1 MITLPQLI
9 TTDTDM
15 TAGLT
20 SGKTTGSAED
30 FLALLAGALGADG
43 AQGKDARITLA
54 DLQAAGGKLSKEL
67 LTQHGEPVQAVK
79 LADLLAQKANA
90 TDETLTDLTQAQH
103 LLSTLTPSL
112 KTSALAALSK
122 TAQHDEKTPALSDED
137 LASLS
142 ALFAMLPGQ
151 PVATPV
157 AGETPAENHIALPSL
172 LRGDM
177 PSAPQEETHT
187 LSFSEHEKGK
197 TEASLARASDDRATG
212 PALTPLVVAATATS
226 AKVEVDSPPAPVTHG
241 AAMPT
246 LSSATAQPQPL
257 PVASAPVLSAPLG
270 SHEWQQTFSQ
280 QVMLFTRQGQQS
292 AQLRLHP
299 EELGQVH
306 ISLKLDDNQAQLQ
319 MVSPH
324 SHVRAALEAALPMLR
339 TQLAES
345 GIQLGQSSI
354 SSESFAGQQQ
364 SSSQQQSSR
373 AQHTDAFGAEDD
385 IALARRPRFRPPR
398 AAMAQWI
405 SSPNARGSMIIRVFS
420 TLCRGQDTG

>member
-54 DLQAAGGKLSKEL
+54 DLQAAGGKLSKGL
-67 LTQHGEPVQAVK
+67 LTQHDEPGQAAK
-79 LADLLAQKANA
+79 LADLLAQKADA

-157 AGETPAENHIALPSL
+157 AGETPAENHLALPSL

-177 PSAPQEETHT
+177 RSAPQEETHT

-197 TEASLARASDDRATG
+197 AEATLARVSDDRATG
-212 PALTPLVVAATATS
+212 QSLTPQVVAAAATS

-364 SSSQQQSSR
+364 SSSQQQQPAR
-373 AQHTDAFGAEDD
+373 AQHADAFGAEDD
-385 IALARRPRFRPPR
+385 IALAAPASLQ
-398 AAMAQWI
+398 AA
-405 SSPNARGSMIIRVFS
+405 ARGNGAVDIFA
-420 TLCRGQDTG
+420 

>member
-20 SGKTTGSAED
+20 SGKATGSAED

-43 AQGKDARITLA
+43 VQGKDARITLT
-54 DLQAAGGKLSKEL
+54 DLQAAGGKLSKGL
-67 LTQHGEPVQAVK
+67 LTQHGEPGQAAK

-157 AGETPAENHIALPSL
+157 AGETSAENHIALPSL

-177 PSAPQEETHT
+177 RSAPQEETHT

-197 TEASLARASDDRATG
+197 TEASFARISDDRATG
-212 PALTPLVVAATATS
+212 QSLTPLVAAAAATS
-226 AKVEVDSPPAPVTHG
+226 AKVDVDSPPAPVTHG

-246 LSSATAQPQPL
+246 LSSATAQPL

-364 SSSQQQSSR
+364 SSSQQQQPAR
-373 AQHTDAFGAEDD
+373 AQHADAFGAEDD
-385 IALARRPRFRPPR
+385 IALAAPASLQ
-398 AAMAQWI
+398 AA
-405 SSPNARGSMIIRVFS
+405 ARGNGAVDIFA
-420 TLCRGQDTG
+420 

>member
-9 TTDTDM
+9 TTDTDI

-54 DLQAAGGKLSKEL
+54 DLQAAGGKLSKGL
-67 LTQHGEPVQAVK
+67 LTQHGEPGQAAK
-79 LADLLAQKANA
+79 LADLLAQKADA
-90 TDETLTDLTQAQH
+90 TDETLTELTQAQH

-157 AGETPAENHIALPSL
+157 AGETPAENHLALPSL
-172 LRGDM
+172 LHGDM
-177 PSAPQEETHT
+177 RSAPQEETHT

-197 TEASLARASDDRATG
+197 TEASLARVSDDRATG
-212 PALTPLVVAATATS
+212 QSLTPQVVAAAATS

-246 LSSATAQPQPL
+246 LSSATAQPL

-364 SSSQQQSSR
+364 SSSQQQQPAR
-373 AQHTDAFGAEDD
+373 AQHADAFGAEDD
-385 IALARRPRFRPPR
+385 IALAAPASLQ
-398 AAMAQWI
+398 AA
-405 SSPNARGSMIIRVFS
+405 ARGNGAVDIFA
-420 TLCRGQDTG
+420 

>member
-9 TTDTDM
+9 ATDTDM

-20 SGKTTGSAED
+20 SEKTAGSAQD
-30 FLALLAGALGADG
+30 FLALLAGALGTDG
-43 AQGKDARITLA
+43 AQGKNALITLA
-54 DLQAAGGKLSKEL
+54 DLQAAGSKLQKGL
-67 LTQHGEPVQAVK
+67 LTQHGDPVQAAK
-79 LADLLAQKANA
+79 LADLLAQKAHTA
-90 TDETLTDLTQAQH
+90 DETLTDLTQAQH

-122 TAQHDEKTPALSDED
+122 TAQQDEKTHVLSDED

-151 PVATPV
+151 PIATPA
-157 AGETPAENHIALPSL
+157 AGEIPAENHIALPSL

-177 PSAPQEETHT
+177 RSAPQEETHT

-197 TEASLARASDDRATG
+197 TDATLARASDDRATG
-212 PALTPLVVAATATS
+212 QSLTPLVVAAAATS
-226 AKVEVDSPPAPVTHG
+226 AKTDIDSAPSPVTSG
-241 AAMPT
+241 AALPT
-246 LSSATAQPQPL
+246 LSSATAQAQPH
-257 PVASAPVLSAPLG
+257 PAASAPVLSAPLG
-270 SHEWQQTFSQ
+270 SHEWQQALSQ
-280 QVMLFTRQGQQS
+280 QVTLFTRQGQQS

-364 SSSQQQSSR
+364 SSSQQQQPAR
-373 AQHTDAFGAEDD
+373 AQHVDTFAADDDAV
-385 IALARRPRFRPPR
+385 LAAP
-398 AAMAQWI
+398 ASLQAT
-405 SSPNARGSMIIRVFS
+405 ARGNGAVDIFA
-420 TLCRGQDTG
+420 

>member
-20 SGKTTGSAED
+20 SGKATGSAED

-43 AQGKDARITLA
+43 VQGKDARITLT
-54 DLQAAGGKLSKEL
+54 DLQAAGGKLSKGL
-67 LTQHGEPVQAVK
+67 LTQHGEPGQAAK

-157 AGETPAENHIALPSL
+157 AGETSAENHIALPSL

-177 PSAPQEETHT
+177 RSAPQEETHT

-197 TEASLARASDDRATG
+197 TEASFARFSDDRATG
-212 PALTPLVVAATATS
+212 QSLTPLVAAAAATS
-226 AKVEVDSPPAPVTHG
+226 AKVDVDSSPAPVTHG

-246 LSSATAQPQPL
+246 LSSATAQPL

-270 SHEWQQTFSQ
+270 SHEWLQTFSQ

-324 SHVRAALEAALPMLR
+324 SHVRAALEAALPVLR

-364 SSSQQQSSR
+364 SSSQQQQPAR
-373 AQHTDAFGAEDD
+373 AQHADAFGAEDD
-385 IALARRPRFRPPR
+385 IALAAPASLQ
-398 AAMAQWI
+398 AA
-405 SSPNARGSMIIRVFS
+405 ARGNGAVDIFA
-420 TLCRGQDTG
+420 

>member
-9 TTDTDM
+9 TTDTDI

-54 DLQAAGGKLSKEL
+54 DLQAAGGKLSKGL
-67 LTQHGEPVQAVK
+67 LTQHGEPGQAAK
-79 LADLLAQKANA
+79 LADLLAQKADA
-90 TDETLTDLTQAQH
+90 TDETLTELTQAQH

-151 PVATPV
+151 PVA
-157 AGETPAENHIALPSL
+157 GETPAENHLALPSL
-172 LRGDM
+172 LHGDM
-177 PSAPQEETHT
+177 RSAPQEETHT

-197 TEASLARASDDRATG
+197 TEASLARVSDDRATG
-212 PALTPLVVAATATS
+212 QSLTPQVVAAVATS

-364 SSSQQQSSR
+364 SSSQQQQPAR
-373 AQHTDAFGAEDD
+373 AQHADAFGAEDG
-385 IALARRPRFRPPR
+385 IALAAPASLQ
-398 AAMAQWI
+398 AA
-405 SSPNARGSMIIRVFS
+405 ARGNGAVDIFA
-420 TLCRGQDTG
+420 

>member
-67 LTQHGEPVQAVK
+67 LAQHGEPGQAVK

-90 TDETLTDLTQAQH
+90 TDETLTNLTQAQH

-177 PSAPQEETHT
+177 LSAPQEETHT

-197 TEASLARASDDRATG
+197 TEASLARASDDRAMG
-212 PALTPLVVAATATS
+212 PSLTPLVVAAAATS
-226 AKVEVDSPPAPVTHG
+226 AKVEVEVDSPSAPVTHG
-241 AAMPT
+241 AAMTT

-364 SSSQQQSSR
+364 SSSQQQSAR

-385 IALARRPRFRPPR
+385 IALAAPASLQ
-398 AAMAQWI
+398 AA
-405 SSPNARGSMIIRVFS
+405 ARGNGAVDIFA
-420 TLCRGQDTG
+420 

>member
-20 SGKTTGSAED
+20 SGKATGSAED

-43 AQGKDARITLA
+43 VQGKDARITLA
-54 DLQAAGGKLSKEL
+54 DLQAAGGKLSKGL
-67 LTQHGEPVQAVK
+67 LTQHGEPGQAAK

-157 AGETPAENHIALPSL
+157 AGETSAENHIALPSL

-177 PSAPQEETHT
+177 RSAPQEETHT

-197 TEASLARASDDRATG
+197 TEASFARISDDRATG
-212 PALTPLVVAATATS
+212 QSLTPLVAAAAATS
-226 AKVEVDSPPAPVTHG
+226 AKVDVDSPPAPVTHG

-246 LSSATAQPQPL
+246 LSSATAQPL

-324 SHVRAALEAALPMLR
+324 SHVRAALEAALPVLR

-364 SSSQQQSSR
+364 SSSQQQQPAR
-373 AQHTDAFGAEDD
+373 AQHADAFGAEDD
-385 IALARRPRFRPPR
+385 IALAAPASLQ
-398 AAMAQWI
+398 AA
-405 SSPNARGSMIIRVFS
+405 ARGNGAVDIFA
-420 TLCRGQDTG
+420 

>member
-15 TAGLT
+15 TAGLM
-20 SGKTTGSAED
+20 SGKATGSAED

-43 AQGKDARITLA
+43 VQSKDARITLA
-54 DLQAAGGKLSKEL
+54 DLQAAGGKLSKGL
-67 LTQHGEPVQAVK
+67 LTQRGEPGQAAK

-157 AGETPAENHIALPSL
+157 AGETSAENHIALPSL

-177 PSAPQEETHT
+177 RSAPQEETHT

-197 TEASLARASDDRATG
+197 TEASFARVSDDRATG
-212 PALTPLVVAATATS
+212 QSLTPLVAAAAATS
-226 AKVEVDSPPAPVTHG
+226 AKVDVDSPPAPVTHG

-246 LSSATAQPQPL
+246 LSSATAQPL

-280 QVMLFTRQGQQS
+280 QVMLFTRQGQQN

-364 SSSQQQSSR
+364 SSSQQQQPAR
-373 AQHTDAFGAEDD
+373 AQHADAFGAEDD
-385 IALARRPRFRPPR
+385 IALAAPASLQ
-398 AAMAQWI
+398 AA
-405 SSPNARGSMIIRVFS
+405 ARGNGAVDIFA
-420 TLCRGQDTG
+420 

>member
-54 DLQAAGGKLSKEL
+54 DLQAAGGKLSKGL
-67 LTQHGEPVQAVK
+67 LAQHGELGQAAK
-79 LADLLAQKANA
+79 LTDLLAQKANA
-90 TDETLTDLTQAQH
+90 TDETPTDLTPVQH

-112 KTSALAALSK
+112 KTSALAALGK
-122 TAQHDEKTPALSDED
+122 TAQHDEKAPALSDED

-157 AGETPAENHIALPSL
+157 IGETPTENHIALSSL

-177 PSAPQEETHT
+177 RSAPQEETHT

-197 TEASLARASDDRATG
+197 TEASLARVSDDRATG
-212 PALTPLVVAATATS
+212 QSLTPQVVAAAATS
-226 AKVEVDSPPAPVTHG
+226 VKVDVDSPPAPVTHG

-246 LSSATAQPQPL
+246 LSSVTAQPL

-354 SSESFAGQQQ
+354 SSESFAGQQH
-364 SSSQQQSSR
+364 SSSQQQPPAR
-373 AQHTDAFGAEDD
+373 AQHADAFGAEDD
-385 IALARRPRFRPPR
+385 IALTTPVSLQ
-398 AAMAQWI
+398 AA
-405 SSPNARGSMIIRVFS
+405 ARGNGAVDIFA
-420 TLCRGQDTG
+420 

>member
-20 SGKTTGSAED
+20 SGKATGSAED

-43 AQGKDARITLA
+43 VQGKDARITLA
-54 DLQAAGGKLSKEL
+54 DLQAAGGKLSKGL
-67 LTQHGEPVQAVK
+67 LTQHGEPGQAAK

-157 AGETPAENHIALPSL
+157 AGETSAENHIALPSL

-177 PSAPQEETHT
+177 RSAPQEETHT

-197 TEASLARASDDRATG
+197 TEASFARISDDRATG
-212 PALTPLVVAATATS
+212 QSLTPLVAAAAATS
-226 AKVEVDSPPAPVTHG
+226 AKVDVDSPPAPVTHG

-246 LSSATAQPQPL
+246 LSSATAQPQ

-364 SSSQQQSSR
+364 SSSQQQQPAR
-373 AQHTDAFGAEDD
+373 AQHADAFGAEDD
-385 IALARRPRFRPPR
+385 IALAAPASLQ
-398 AAMAQWI
+398 AA
-405 SSPNARGSMIIRVFS
+405 ARGNGAVDIFA
-420 TLCRGQDTG
+420 

>member
-9 TTDTDM
+9 TTDTDI

-54 DLQAAGGKLSKEL
+54 DLQAAGGKLSKGL
-67 LTQHGEPVQAVK
+67 LTQHGEPGQAAK
-79 LADLLAQKANA
+79 LADLLAQKADA
-90 TDETLTDLTQAQH
+90 TDETLTELTQAQH

-157 AGETPAENHIALPSL
+157 AGETPAENHLALPSL

-177 PSAPQEETHT
+177 RSAPQEETHT

-197 TEASLARASDDRATG
+197 TEASLARVSDDRATG
-212 PALTPLVVAATATS
+212 QSLTPQVVAAAATS

-246 LSSATAQPQPL
+246 LSSATAQPQPQPL

-364 SSSQQQSSR
+364 SSSQQQQPAR
-373 AQHTDAFGAEDD
+373 AQHADAFGAEDD
-385 IALARRPRFRPPR
+385 IALAAPASLQ
-398 AAMAQWI
+398 AA
-405 SSPNARGSMIIRVFS
+405 ARGNGAVDIFA
-420 TLCRGQDTG
+420 

>member
-20 SGKTTGSAED
+20 SGKATGSAED

-43 AQGKDARITLA
+43 VQGKDARITLT
-54 DLQAAGGKLSKEL
+54 DLQAAGGKLSKGL
-67 LTQHGEPVQAVK
+67 LTQHGEPGQAAK

-157 AGETPAENHIALPSL
+157 AGETSAENHIALPSL

-177 PSAPQEETHT
+177 RSAPQEETHT

-197 TEASLARASDDRATG
+197 TEASFARISDDRATG
-212 PALTPLVVAATATS
+212 QSLTPLVAAAAATS
-226 AKVEVDSPPAPVTHG
+226 AKVDVDSPPAPVTHG

-246 LSSATAQPQPL
+246 LSSATAQPL

-324 SHVRAALEAALPMLR
+324 SHVRAALEAALPVLR

-354 SSESFAGQQQ
+354 CSESFAGQQQ
-364 SSSQQQSSR
+364 SSSQQQQPAR
-373 AQHTDAFGAEDD
+373 AQHADAFGAEDD
-385 IALARRPRFRPPR
+385 IALAAPASLQ
-398 AAMAQWI
+398 AA
-405 SSPNARGSMIIRVFS
+405 ARGNGAVDIFA
-420 TLCRGQDTG
+420 

>member
-9 TTDTDM
+9 TTDTDI

-54 DLQAAGGKLSKEL
+54 DLQAAGGKLSKGL
-67 LTQHGEPVQAVK
+67 LTQYGEPGQAAK
-79 LADLLAQKANA
+79 LADLLAQKADA

-157 AGETPAENHIALPSL
+157 AGETPAENHLALPSL

-177 PSAPQEETHT
+177 RSAPQEETHT

-197 TEASLARASDDRATG
+197 TEATLARVSDDRATG
-212 PALTPLVVAATATS
+212 QSLTPQVVAAAATS

-246 LSSATAQPQPL
+246 LSSATAQPL

-364 SSSQQQSSR
+364 SSSQQQQQPAR
-373 AQHTDAFGAEDD
+373 AQHADAFGAEDD
-385 IALARRPRFRPPR
+385 IALAAPASLQ
-398 AAMAQWI
+398 AA
-405 SSPNARGSMIIRVFS
+405 ARGNGAVDIFA
-420 TLCRGQDTG
+420 

>member
-20 SGKTTGSAED
+20 SGKATGSAED

-43 AQGKDARITLA
+43 VQGKDARITLT
-54 DLQAAGGKLSKEL
+54 DLQAAGGKLSKGL
-67 LTQHGEPVQAVK
+67 LTQHGEPGQAAK

-151 PVATPV
+151 PVAMPV
-157 AGETPAENHIALPSL
+157 AGETSAENHIALPSL

-177 PSAPQEETHT
+177 RSAPQEETHT

-197 TEASLARASDDRATG
+197 TEASFARISDDRATG
-212 PALTPLVVAATATS
+212 QSLTPLVAAAAATS
-226 AKVEVDSPPAPVTHG
+226 AKVDVDSPPAPVTHG

-246 LSSATAQPQPL
+246 LSSATAQPL

-324 SHVRAALEAALPMLR
+324 SHVRAALEAALPVLR

-364 SSSQQQSSR
+364 SSSQQQQPAR
-373 AQHTDAFGAEDD
+373 AQHADAFGAEDD
-385 IALARRPRFRPPR
+385 IALAAPASLQ
-398 AAMAQWI
+398 AA
-405 SSPNARGSMIIRVFS
+405 ARGNGAVDIFA
-420 TLCRGQDTG
+420 